1 MDTRPCQE
9 VTPQTDI
16 ISRQDL
22 RSGEVKLFVG
32 GKRVTIQFEESC
44 VRPADALADYFFPT
58 SDGPEGGLRRW
69 QDRS

>member
-16 ISRQDL
+16 IIRQDL

-44 VRPADALADYFFPT
+44 VRLADALADYFFPT
-58 SDGPEGGLRRW
+58 SDCLEGGLRRW

>member
-1 MDTRPCQE
+1 MDTKPCQE

-44 VRPADALADYFFPT
+44 VRLEDALAGYFFPT
-58 SDGPEGGLRRW
+58 SDCLEGGLRRW

>member
-1 MDTRPCQE
+1 MDSKPCQE
-9 VTPQTDI
+9 VTPQSDI
-16 ISRQDL
+16 IIRQDL

-44 VRPADALADYFFPT
+44 VRLEDALAGYFFPT
-58 SDGPEGGLRRW
+58 SHCLEGGLRRW

>member
-22 RSGEVKLFVG
+22 RNGEVKLFVG

-44 VRPADALADYFFPT
+44 VRLADALADYFFPT
-58 SDGPEGGLRRW
+58 SDGSEGGLRRW